1 MGGVESGGGD
11 NIEEGQDGSEY
22 KDGGVRLDQGTKALL
37 GRVKVPSL

>member
-1 MGGVESGGGD
+1 MGEVESGGGD
-11 NIEEGQDGSEY
+11 NVERGKMGSEY